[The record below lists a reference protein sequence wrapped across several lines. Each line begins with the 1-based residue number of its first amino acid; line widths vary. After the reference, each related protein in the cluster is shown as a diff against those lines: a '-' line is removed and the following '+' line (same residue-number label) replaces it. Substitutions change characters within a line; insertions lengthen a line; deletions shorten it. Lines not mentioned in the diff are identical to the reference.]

1 MNDNAPRRSCSL
13 DTNVF
18 ISAFETTSGD
28 STPLLALFAHF
39 KAVLGSAVTSE
50 LMLAEPLAATSERHV
65 MKVEARKSLFM
76 DLLVRG
82 GFIDP
87 RPVTLAILVESATVP
102 RDTDGKHSRPDAIH
116 IATATAAG
124 RALFVTHDRRIRAV
138 PPAITIVRPDASGV
152 AAILDG
158 SRV

>member
-1 MNDNAPRRSCSL
+1 
-13 DTNVF
+13 
-18 ISAFETTSGD
+18 
-28 STPLLALFAHF
+28 LALFAHF

-65 MKVEARKSLFM
+65 MKAEARKSLFI

-102 RDTDGKHSRPDAIH
+102 RDTDGKHSLPDAIH
-116 IATATAAG
+116 IATAAG